1 MPISPFTAAI
11 NQICDEKGLSK
22 EVVLETIEAAV
33 AAAYRKDY
41 GRPTQN
47 IKAKFDP
54 ETGQAKIW
62 QVFEVT
68 EEVEDAENQ
77 KTVKEAKKL
86 KKTAKLGEQVE
97 IPLKPQN
104 EFGRI
109 AAQTAKQVIIQRIRE
124 AEREMLYQEFKK
136 QENKILNG
144 VVQQIEGSAVIVDL
158 GKLNGLMLPSEQ
170 IPQEK
175 YYSGER
181 LKVFILGV
189 EETSRGPQVL
199 ISRANPELIKGLFEL
214 EVPEISAGTV
224 KIEGIARE
232 AGSRSKVAVSSLKE
246 GLDPVGSCVGQ
257 RGTRIQA
264 VLAEIGD
271 EKIDIVLFDKDD
283 ALYISNALSPSK
295 VQEVKLHKKER
306 KATVFVIL
314 DQLSLAIGKG
324 GQNVR
329 LASKLT
335 GWSINIEK
343 APEAEVKKAP
353 AEKQTEKTKAK
364 KEAVK
369 TTSKT
374 PKKKTKK
381 AAKKVQK

>member
-62 QVFEVT
+62 QVFEIT

-144 VVQQIEGSAVIVDL
+144 VVQQ
-158 GKLNGLMLPSEQ
+158 
-170 IPQEK
+170 
-175 YYSGER
+175 
-181 LKVFILGV
+181 
-189 EETSRGPQVL
+189 
-199 ISRANPELIKGLFEL
+199 
-214 EVPEISAGTV
+214 
-224 KIEGIARE
+224 
-232 AGSRSKVAVSSLKE
+232 SSTPWSVCLVM
-246 GLDPVGSCVGQ
+246 PNSF
-257 RGTRIQA
+257 TR
-264 VLAEIGD
+264 
-271 EKIDIVLFDKDD
+271 
-283 ALYISNALSPSK
+283 
-295 VQEVKLHKKER
+295 
-306 KATVFVIL
+306 
-314 DQLSLAIGKG
+314 
-324 GQNVR
+324 
-329 LASKLT
+329 
-335 GWSINIEK
+335 
-343 APEAEVKKAP
+343 
-353 AEKQTEKTKAK
+353 
-364 KEAVK
+364 
-369 TTSKT
+369 
-374 PKKKTKK
+374 
-381 AAKKVQK
+381 